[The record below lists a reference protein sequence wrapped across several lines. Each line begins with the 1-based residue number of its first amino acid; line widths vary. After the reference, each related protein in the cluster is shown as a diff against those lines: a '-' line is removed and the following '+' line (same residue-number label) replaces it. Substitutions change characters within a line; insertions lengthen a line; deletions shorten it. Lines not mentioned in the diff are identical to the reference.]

1 MTIELPEVTGGP
13 TWIRKMRTL
22 FRRLDTSGHGYLMVD
37 DILEIG
43 TSLFNIYPKM
53 LSYKYDELVKT
64 LVYLWY
70 DVICI
75 HVPRQLATT
84 ITINENLFIE
94 NLLKSLKGELHQ
106 NFNEK
111 FIEPLFNSIDQDND
125 QLIISSEFQSLMI
138 SWKSIPKDCELI
150 FRYYSDKNKL
160 SKENFLKIFIDFF
173 ILDNSKSNINQLWG
187 LLINY
192 KRAEDYGTID
202 CGPVWESKIRTMYRR
217 LDINETMKLRC
228 HDLLQIGQFLIQRTH
243 LDRRRADAVMR
254 AMLHIWVKFLAI
266 DKNGAEDYGTIDCGP
281 VWESKIR
288 TMYRRLDINETMKLR
303 CHDLL
308 QIGQFL
314 IQRTHL
320 DRRRADA
327 VMRAMLH
334 IWVKFLAIDKN
345 GEHLDE
351 IREIEFVHN
360 MREMINGEYRHEID
374 QFGWTFFKAI
384 EIDNSGYISQA
395 SYRILQEAWHVG
407 RDEAE
412 AMFKILDTDKDG
424 KISSDEFLTA
434 WNDYFL
440 SEDPQSPYRMFFGP
454 VISRPTEAR

>member
-22 FRRLDTSGHGYLMVD
+22 FHRLDTSGHGYLMVD

-94 NLLKSLKGELHQ
+94 NLLKSLKGELHK

-125 QLIISSEFQSLMI
+125 QLITLSEFQSLML
-138 SWKSIPKDCELI
+138 SWKSIPKNCELI

-192 KRAEDYGTID
+192 KRAEDYGIID

-254 AMLHIWVKFLAI
+254 
-266 DKNGAEDYGTIDCGP
+266 
-281 VWESKIR
+281 S
-288 TMYRRLDINETMKLR
+288 
-303 CHDLL
+303 
-308 QIGQFL
+308 
-314 IQRTHL
+314 
-320 DRRRADA
+320 
-327 VMRAMLH
+327 MLH

>member
-243 LDRRRADAVMR
+243 LDRRRADAVCV
-254 AMLHIWVKFLAI
+254 LCYI
-266 DKNGAEDYGTIDCGP
+266 YG
-281 VWESKIR
+281 
-288 TMYRRLDINETMKLR
+288 
-303 CHDLL
+303 
-308 QIGQFL
+308 
-314 IQRTHL
+314 
-320 DRRRADA
+320 
-327 VMRAMLH
+327 
-334 IWVKFLAIDKN
+334 
-345 GEHLDE
+345 
-351 IREIEFVHN
+351 
-360 MREMINGEYRHEID
+360 
-374 QFGWTFFKAI
+374 
-384 EIDNSGYISQA
+384 
-395 SYRILQEAWHVG
+395 
-407 RDEAE
+407 
-412 AMFKILDTDKDG
+412 
-424 KISSDEFLTA
+424 
-434 WNDYFL
+434 
-440 SEDPQSPYRMFFGP
+440 
-454 VISRPTEAR
+454 